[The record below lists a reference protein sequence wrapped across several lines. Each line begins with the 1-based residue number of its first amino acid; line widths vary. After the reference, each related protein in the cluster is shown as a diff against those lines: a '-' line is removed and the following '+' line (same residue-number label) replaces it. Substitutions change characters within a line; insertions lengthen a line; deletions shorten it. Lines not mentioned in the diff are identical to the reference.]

1 MDDTTDPG
9 QSRNNEHSDDED
21 DETEL
26 FKGMLREN
34 QNSNLYR
41 EGNSDSRVVAFK
53 TKIRAN
59 KTGKR
64 KKRDKKSSNS
74 RTQRQRVEV
83 LLFKVIVNDQLIFS
97 LC

>member
-64 KKRDKKSSNS
+64 KKRDKKSSKP
-74 RTQRQRVEV
+74 RTQRQRVED
-83 LLFKVIVNDQLIFS
+83 LLFKVIVNEQLMFF
-97 LC
+97 

>member
-41 EGNSDSRVVAFK
+41 EGNSDSRVVAF
-53 TKIRAN
+53 
-59 KTGKR
+59 
-64 KKRDKKSSNS
+64 
-74 RTQRQRVEV
+74 
-83 LLFKVIVNDQLIFS
+83 
-97 LC
+97 

>member
-59 KTGKR
+59 KTGER

-74 RTQRQRVEV
+74 RTQRQRVED

>member
-21 DETEL
+21 DKTEL

-59 KTGKR
+59 KTEKR

-74 RTQRQRVEV
+74 RTQRQRVED